1 MKKGDTMADRKQTRR
16 TIVESLN
23 AYGQARQLRKEI
35 LGPDLIDTVVDV
47 ADIAATNVR
56 EASKAA
62 VQNTANFV
70 LDTKAKASDFYDKQ
84 RSNWQ
89 EAFQGMKD
97 QFQMQ
102 KANFYTTLDARA
114 VMRAQQAED
123 RKEFFNNVKNK
134 GKELAVKV
142 GTAVDKT
149 ATGLYN
155 GGRHAVN
162 RARQEM
168 KNGTGF
174 LAASIVGLSAAVQ
187 SRYQSWK
194 AEREETQLPLRERV
208 ANRLGAMTNRLRA
221 PEEKAINLRSLDR
234 IASNGHVVSDKN
246 QFVAD
251 LYMSYDNKDR
261 DQFKR
266 DIVGSKTVE
275 LRGWAFNSDFENA
288 DPDISLKYDTK
299 ELNTMFKDLDAYIKD
314 QERIAKIDKHMTEI
328 ESKYSFLNP
337 EMESANQ
344 SNVVEDDVVEDNVVE
359 NKVADI
365 QSNNDVSQ
373 YADVDNV
380 RYNEMGD
387 IIASVE
393 IPKAEVG
400 SAEWKDAVNSFYANE
415 DVRERMLNQYQL
427 LSTGL
432 EATSRDGYGVAS
444 VVEREAELNEL
455 YEEMAY
461 FVAENPGVADDLI
474 ERADEATPSYMK
486 RAYEVTPEN
495 ADKAAKMVDLLT
507 ADRDKYIETDA
518 KRAADSHRTLTFYQ
532 NGLNEYQATQ
542 SVMQTESMGDAVTP
556 EEYQTDRADI
566 TEEKPQITPTYTEEL
581 YDSQNNV
588 QDAPFAEFT
597 PHDLETLH
605 ELTTIENQNQ
615 DQAFFD
621 SLQGLEPPVVESGM
635 EL

>member
-1 MKKGDTMADRKQTRR
+1 MKKGDTMADRNQTRL
-16 TIVESLN
+16 TIVDSLN
-23 AYGQARQLRKEI
+23 AYGQARQRRKEI

-97 QFQMQ
+97 QMQ
-102 KANFYTTLDARA
+102 KANFYATLDARA
-114 VMRAQQAED
+114 EMRAQRAED

-142 GTAVDKT
+142 GTAVGKT

-187 SRYQSWK
+187 SRYQAWK
-194 AEREETQLPLRERV
+194 AERRDTQLPLRERV
-208 ANRLGAMTNRLRA
+208 ANRLEAMTNRLRA

-251 LYMSYDNKDR
+251 LYMSYDKKDR

-344 SNVVEDDVVEDNVVE
+344 SNLVEDMVTEESPQAENGVSKYPDAENIRYDENGDV
-359 NKVADI
+359 
-365 QSNNDVSQ
+365 
-373 YADVDNV
+373 
-380 RYNEMGD
+380 
-387 IIASVE
+387 ASVE

-400 SAEWKDAVNSFYANE
+400 SAEWKDAVNSFYANAA
-415 DVRERMLNQYQL
+415 VRELMLNQYQR
-427 LSTGL
+427 LSAGL

-495 ADKAAKMVDLLT
+495 AEKAAKMVELLT
-507 ADRDKYIETDA
+507 ADRDNHIETDA

-542 SVMQTESMGDAVTP
+542 SVMQTEYMGDAVTP
-556 EEYQTDRADI
+556 DEYQTDRADI

-581 YDSQNNV
+581 YDLQNNV

>member
-16 TIVESLN
+16 TIVDSLN
-23 AYGQARQLRKEI
+23 AYGQARQRRKEI

-47 ADIAATNVR
+47 VDIAATNVH

-89 EAFQGMKD
+89 EAFQGMKN
-97 QFQMQ
+97 QLQMQ
-102 KANFYTTLDARA
+102 KANFYATLDARGE
-114 VMRAQQAED
+114 MRAQRAED
-123 RKEFFNNVKNK
+123 SKEFFNNVKNK

-142 GTAVDKT
+142 GTAVGKT

-187 SRYQSWK
+187 SRYQAWK
-194 AEREETQLPLRERV
+194 AERRDTQLPLRERV
-208 ANRLGAMTNRLRA
+208 ANRLEAMTNRLRA

-234 IASNGHVVSDKN
+234 IASNGHVVTDKN

-344 SNVVEDDVVEDNVVE
+344 SNLVEDMVTEESPQAENGVSKYPDAENIRYDENGDV
-359 NKVADI
+359 
-365 QSNNDVSQ
+365 
-373 YADVDNV
+373 
-380 RYNEMGD
+380 
-387 IIASVE
+387 ASVE

-400 SAEWKDAVNSFYANE
+400 SAEWKDAVNSFYANAA
-415 DVRERMLNQYQL
+415 VRELMLNQYQR
-427 LSTGL
+427 LSAGL

-495 ADKAAKMVDLLT
+495 AEKAAKMVELLT
-507 ADRDKYIETDA
+507 ADRDTHIETDA
-518 KRAADSHRTLTFYQ
+518 KRAADSHRTITFYQ

-542 SVMQTESMGDAVTP
+542 SVMQTEYMGDAVTP
-556 EEYQTDRADI
+556 DDYQTDRADI

-588 QDAPFAEFT
+588 HEAPFAEFT

>member
-23 AYGQARQLRKEI
+23 SYGQARQLRKEI

-56 EASKAA
+56 EANKAA

-84 RSNWQ
+84 HSNWQ

-97 QFQMQ
+97 QLQMQ
-102 KANFYTTLDARA
+102 KANFYATLDARA
-114 VMRAQQAED
+114 EMRAQQAED

-134 GKELAVKV
+134 GKELSVKV
-142 GTAVDKT
+142 GTAVGKT

-155 GGRHAVN
+155 GGRQAVN

-187 SRYQSWK
+187 SRYQAWK
-194 AEREETQLPLRERV
+194 AERRDTQLPLRERV
-208 ANRLGAMTNRLRA
+208 ANRLEAMTNRLRA

-234 IASNGHVVSDKN
+234 IASNGHVVTDKN

-251 LYMSYDNKDR
+251 LYMSYDKKDR

-299 ELNTMFKDLDAYIKD
+299 ELNTLFKDLDAYIKD

-344 SNVVEDDVVEDNVVE
+344 SNVVEDMVTEESPQAE
-359 NKVADI
+359 NG
-365 QSNNDVSQ
+365 VSQ
-373 YADVDNV
+373 YPDAENIHYDENGDVT
-380 RYNEMGD
+380 
-387 IIASVE
+387 SVE

-400 SAEWKDAVNSFYANE
+400 SAEWKDVVNSFYANE
-415 DVRERMLNQYQL
+415 DVRELMLNQYKQL
-427 LSTGL
+427 SNGL

-542 SVMQTESMGDAVTP
+542 SVMQTKSMGEAVTP
-556 EEYQTDRADI
+556 DEYQIDRADI

>member
-1 MKKGDTMADRKQTRR
+1 MADRKQTRR
-16 TIVESLN
+16 TIVDSLN
-23 AYGQARQLRKEI
+23 AYGQARQRRKEI

-47 ADIAATNVR
+47 VDIAATNVH

-97 QFQMQ
+97 QLQMQ
-102 KANFYTTLDARA
+102 KANFYATLDARGE
-114 VMRAQQAED
+114 MRAQRAED
-123 RKEFFNNVKNK
+123 SKEFFNNVKNK

-142 GTAVDKT
+142 GTAVGKT

-162 RARQEM
+162 SARQEM

-187 SRYQSWK
+187 SRYQAWK
-194 AEREETQLPLRERV
+194 AERRDTQLPLRERV
-208 ANRLGAMTNRLRA
+208 ANRLEAMTNRLRA

-234 IASNGHVVSDKN
+234 IASNGHVVTDKN

-314 QERIAKIDKHMTEI
+314 QERIAKIDKHMAEI

-337 EMESANQ
+337 EMDSANQ
-344 SNVVEDDVVEDNVVE
+344 SNLVEDMVTEESPQAENGVSKYPDAENIRYDENGDV
-359 NKVADI
+359 
-365 QSNNDVSQ
+365 
-373 YADVDNV
+373 
-380 RYNEMGD
+380 
-387 IIASVE
+387 ASVE

-400 SAEWKDAVNSFYANE
+400 SAEWKDAVNSFYANAA
-415 DVRERMLNQYQL
+415 VRELMLNQYQR
-427 LSTGL
+427 LSAGL

-495 ADKAAKMVDLLT
+495 AEKAAKMVELLT
-507 ADRDKYIETDA
+507 ADRDTHIETDA
-518 KRAADSHRTLTFYQ
+518 KRAADSHRTITFYQ

-542 SVMQTESMGDAVTP
+542 SVMQTEYMGDAVTP
-556 EEYQTDRADI
+556 DEYQTDRADI

-588 QDAPFAEFT
+588 HEAPFAEFT

-615 DQAFFD
+615 DQTFFD

>member
-16 TIVESLN
+16 TIVDSLN
-23 AYGQARQLRKEI
+23 AYGQARQRRKEI

-47 ADIAATNVR
+47 VDIAATNVH

-97 QFQMQ
+97 QLQMQ
-102 KANFYTTLDARA
+102 KANFYATLDARGE
-114 VMRAQQAED
+114 MRAQRAED
-123 RKEFFNNVKNK
+123 SKEFFNNVKNK

-142 GTAVDKT
+142 GTAVGKT

-155 GGRHAVN
+155 GGRHAAN

-187 SRYQSWK
+187 SRYQAWK
-194 AEREETQLPLRERV
+194 AERRDTQLPLRERV
-208 ANRLGAMTNRLRA
+208 ANRLEAMTNRLRA

-234 IASNGHVVSDKN
+234 IASNGHVVTDKN

-344 SNVVEDDVVEDNVVE
+344 SNLVEDMVTEESPQAENGVSKYPDAENIRYDENGDV
-359 NKVADI
+359 
-365 QSNNDVSQ
+365 
-373 YADVDNV
+373 
-380 RYNEMGD
+380 
-387 IIASVE
+387 ASVE

-400 SAEWKDAVNSFYANE
+400 SAEWKDAVNSFYANAA
-415 DVRERMLNQYQL
+415 VRELMLNQYQR
-427 LSTGL
+427 LSAGL

-495 ADKAAKMVDLLT
+495 AEKAAKMVELLT
-507 ADRDKYIETDA
+507 ADRDTHIETDA
-518 KRAADSHRTLTFYQ
+518 KRAADSHRTITFYQ
-532 NGLNEYQATQ
+532 NGLTEYQATQ
-542 SVMQTESMGDAVTP
+542 SVMQTEYMGDAVIPDTQA
-556 EEYQTDRADI
+556 EV

-588 QDAPFAEFT
+588 IEDAPFAEFT

>member
-1 MKKGDTMADRKQTRR
+1 MADRKQTRR
-16 TIVESLN
+16 TIVDSLN
-23 AYGQARQLRKEI
+23 AYGQARQRRKEI

-47 ADIAATNVR
+47 VDIAATNVH

-97 QFQMQ
+97 QLQMQ
-102 KANFYTTLDARA
+102 KANFYATLDARA
-114 VMRAQQAED
+114 EMRAQRTED

-142 GTAVDKT
+142 GTAVGKT

-187 SRYQSWK
+187 SRYQAWK
-194 AEREETQLPLRERV
+194 AERRDTQLPLRERV
-208 ANRLGAMTNRLRA
+208 ANRLEAMTNRLRA

-234 IASNGHVVSDKN
+234 IASNGHVVTDKN

-251 LYMSYDNKDR
+251 LYMSYDKKDR

-314 QERIAKIDKHMTEI
+314 QERIAKIDKHMAEI

-337 EMESANQ
+337 EMDSANQ
-344 SNVVEDDVVEDNVVE
+344 SNLVEDMVTEESPQAENGVSKYPDAENIRYDENGDV
-359 NKVADI
+359 
-365 QSNNDVSQ
+365 
-373 YADVDNV
+373 
-380 RYNEMGD
+380 
-387 IIASVE
+387 ASVE

-415 DVRERMLNQYQL
+415 DVRELMLNQYQR
-427 LSTGL
+427 LSAGL

-495 ADKAAKMVDLLT
+495 AEKAAKMVELLT
-507 ADRDKYIETDA
+507 ADRDTHIETDA
-518 KRAADSHRTLTFYQ
+518 KRAADSHRTITFYQ

-542 SVMQTESMGDAVTP
+542 SVMQTEYMGDAVTP
-556 EEYQTDRADI
+556 DEYQTDRADI

-588 QDAPFAEFT
+588 HEAPFAEFT

>member
-16 TIVESLN
+16 TIVDSLN
-23 AYGQARQLRKEI
+23 AYGQARQRRKEI

-47 ADIAATNVR
+47 VDIAATNVH

-97 QFQMQ
+97 QLQMQ
-102 KANFYTTLDARA
+102 KANFYATLDARGE
-114 VMRAQQAED
+114 MRAQRAED
-123 RKEFFNNVKNK
+123 SKEFFNNVKNK

-142 GTAVDKT
+142 GTAVGKT

-162 RARQEM
+162 HARQEM

-187 SRYQSWK
+187 SSYQAWK
-194 AEREETQLPLRERV
+194 AERRDTQLPLRERV
-208 ANRLGAMTNRLRA
+208 ANRLEAMTNRLRA

-234 IASNGHVVSDKN
+234 IASNGHVVTDKN

-337 EMESANQ
+337 KMESANQ
-344 SNVVEDDVVEDNVVE
+344 SNVVEDMVTEESPQAE
-359 NKVADI
+359 NG
-365 QSNNDVSQ
+365 VSQ
-373 YADVDNV
+373 YQDAENIHYDENGDV
-380 RYNEMGD
+380 
-387 IIASVE
+387 ASVE

-400 SAEWKDAVNSFYANE
+400 SAEWKDAVNSFYANAA
-415 DVRERMLNQYQL
+415 VRELMLNQYKQL
-427 LSTGL
+427 SNGL
-432 EATSRDGYGVAS
+432 EATARDGYGVGTI
-444 VVEREAELNEL
+444 VEREAQLNEL
-455 YEEMAY
+455 YDEMTY

-495 ADKAAKMVDLLT
+495 AEKAAKMVELLT
-507 ADRDKYIETDA
+507 ADRDRHIETDA

-542 SVMQTESMGDAVTP
+542 SVMQTETMGDAVIPDTQA
-556 EEYQTDRADI
+556 EV

-588 QDAPFAEFT
+588 IEDAPFAEFT

>member
-97 QFQMQ
+97 QLQMQ
-102 KANFYTTLDARA
+102 KANFYATLDARA
-114 VMRAQQAED
+114 EMRAQRAED
-123 RKEFFNNVKNK
+123 SKEFFNNVKNK

-142 GTAVDKT
+142 GTAVGKT

-187 SRYQSWK
+187 SRYQAWK
-194 AEREETQLPLRERV
+194 AERRDTQLPSRERV
-208 ANRLGAMTNRLRA
+208 ANRLEAMTNRLRA

-234 IASNGHVVSDKN
+234 IASNGHVVTDKN

-344 SNVVEDDVVEDNVVE
+344 FNVVEDMVTEESPQAE
-359 NKVADI
+359 NG
-365 QSNNDVSQ
+365 VSQ
-373 YADVDNV
+373 YQDAENIHYDENGDV
-380 RYNEMGD
+380 
-387 IIASVE
+387 ASVE

-400 SAEWKDAVNSFYANE
+400 SDEWKDAVNSFYANE
-415 DVRERMLNQYQL
+415 DVRELMLNQYKQL
-427 LSTGL
+427 SNGL
-432 EATSRDGYGVAS
+432 EATARDGYGVAS

-495 ADKAAKMVDLLT
+495 AEKAAKMVELLT
-507 ADRDKYIETDA
+507 ADRDTHIETDA
-518 KRAADSHRTLTFYQ
+518 KRAADSHRTITFYQ

-542 SVMQTESMGDAVTP
+542 SVMQTEYMGDAVTP
-556 EEYQTDRADI
+556 DEYQTDRADI

-588 QDAPFAEFT
+588 HAAPFAEFT

>member
-16 TIVESLN
+16 TIVDSLN
-23 AYGQARQLRKEI
+23 AYGQARQRRKEI

-47 ADIAATNVR
+47 VDIAATNVH

-97 QFQMQ
+97 QLQMQ
-102 KANFYTTLDARA
+102 KANFYATLDARGE
-114 VMRAQQAED
+114 MRAQRAED
-123 RKEFFNNVKNK
+123 SKEFFNNVKNK

-142 GTAVDKT
+142 GTAVGKT

-187 SRYQSWK
+187 SRYQAWK
-194 AEREETQLPLRERV
+194 AERRDTQLPLRERV
-208 ANRLGAMTNRLRA
+208 ANRLEAMTNRLRA

-234 IASNGHVVSDKN
+234 IASNGHVVTDKN

-344 SNVVEDDVVEDNVVE
+344 SNLVEDMVTEESPQAENGVSKYPDAENIRYDENGDV
-359 NKVADI
+359 
-365 QSNNDVSQ
+365 
-373 YADVDNV
+373 
-380 RYNEMGD
+380 
-387 IIASVE
+387 ASVE

-400 SAEWKDAVNSFYANE
+400 SAEWKDAVNSFYANAA
-415 DVRERMLNQYQL
+415 VRELMLNQYQR
-427 LSTGL
+427 LSAGL

-495 ADKAAKMVDLLT
+495 AEKAAKMVELLT
-507 ADRDKYIETDA
+507 ADRDTHIETDA

-542 SVMQTESMGDAVTP
+542 SVMQTKSMGEAVTP
-556 EEYQTDRADI
+556 DEYQTDRADI

>member
-1 MKKGDTMADRKQTRR
+1 MADRKQTRR
-16 TIVESLN
+16 TIVDSLN
-23 AYGQARQLRKEI
+23 AYGQARQRRKEI

-47 ADIAATNVR
+47 VDIAATNVH

-97 QFQMQ
+97 QLQMQ
-102 KANFYTTLDARA
+102 KANFYATLDARGE
-114 VMRAQQAED
+114 MRAQRAED
-123 RKEFFNNVKNK
+123 SKEFFNNVKNK

-142 GTAVDKT
+142 GTAVGKT

-187 SRYQSWK
+187 SRYQAWK
-194 AEREETQLPLRERV
+194 AERRDTQLPLRERV
-208 ANRLGAMTNRLRA
+208 ANRLEAMTNRLRA

-234 IASNGHVVSDKN
+234 IASNGHVVTDKN

-251 LYMSYDNKDR
+251 LYMSYDKKDR

-314 QERIAKIDKHMTEI
+314 QERIAKIDKHMAEI

-337 EMESANQ
+337 EMDSANQ
-344 SNVVEDDVVEDNVVE
+344 SNLVEDMVTEESPQAENGVSKYPDAENIRYDENGDV
-359 NKVADI
+359 
-365 QSNNDVSQ
+365 
-373 YADVDNV
+373 
-380 RYNEMGD
+380 
-387 IIASVE
+387 ASVE

-415 DVRERMLNQYQL
+415 DVRELMLNQYQR
-427 LSTGL
+427 LSAGL

-495 ADKAAKMVDLLT
+495 AEKAAKMVELLT
-507 ADRDKYIETDA
+507 ADRDTHIETDA
-518 KRAADSHRTLTFYQ
+518 KRAADSHRTITFYQ

-542 SVMQTESMGDAVTP
+542 SVMQTEYMGDAVTP
-556 EEYQTDRADI
+556 DEYQTDRADI

-588 QDAPFAEFT
+588 HEAPFAEFT

>member
-1 MKKGDTMADRKQTRR
+1 MKKGDTMTDRKQTRR

-47 ADIAATNVR
+47 VDIAATNVH

-97 QFQMQ
+97 QLQMQ
-102 KANFYTTLDARA
+102 KANFYATLDARGE
-114 VMRAQQAED
+114 MRAQRAED
-123 RKEFFNNVKNK
+123 SKEFFNNVKNK

-142 GTAVDKT
+142 GTAVGKT

-187 SRYQSWK
+187 SRYQAWK
-194 AEREETQLPLRERV
+194 AERRDTQLPLRERV
-208 ANRLGAMTNRLRA
+208 ANRLEAMTNRLRA

-234 IASNGHVVSDKN
+234 IASNGHVVTDKN

-288 DPDISLKYDTK
+288 DPDISLKYATK

-314 QERIAKIDKHMTEI
+314 QERIAKIDKHMAEI

-337 EMESANQ
+337 EMDSANQ
-344 SNVVEDDVVEDNVVE
+344 SNLVEDMVTEESPQAENGVSKYPDAENIRYDENGDV
-359 NKVADI
+359 
-365 QSNNDVSQ
+365 
-373 YADVDNV
+373 
-380 RYNEMGD
+380 
-387 IIASVE
+387 ASVE

-415 DVRERMLNQYQL
+415 DVRELMLNQYQR
-427 LSTGL
+427 LSAGL

-495 ADKAAKMVDLLT
+495 AEKAAKMVELLT
-507 ADRDKYIETDA
+507 ADRDTHIETDA
-518 KRAADSHRTLTFYQ
+518 KRAADSHRTITFYQ

-542 SVMQTESMGDAVTP
+542 SVMQTEYMGDAVTP
-556 EEYQTDRADI
+556 DEYQTDRADI

-588 QDAPFAEFT
+588 HEAPFAEFT

>member
-97 QFQMQ
+97 QLQMQ
-102 KANFYTTLDARA
+102 KANFYATLDARA
-114 VMRAQQAED
+114 EMRAQRAED
-123 RKEFFNNVKNK
+123 SKEFFNNVKNK

-142 GTAVDKT
+142 GTAVGKT

-187 SRYQSWK
+187 SRYQAWK
-194 AEREETQLPLRERV
+194 AERRDTQLPSRERV
-208 ANRLGAMTNRLRA
+208 ANRLEAMTNRLRA

-234 IASNGHVVSDKN
+234 IASNGHVVTDKN

-344 SNVVEDDVVEDNVVE
+344 FNVVEDMVTEESPQAE
-359 NKVADI
+359 NG
-365 QSNNDVSQ
+365 VSQ
-373 YADVDNV
+373 YQDAENIHYDENGDV
-380 RYNEMGD
+380 
-387 IIASVE
+387 ASVE

-400 SAEWKDAVNSFYANE
+400 SDEWKDAVNSFYANE
-415 DVRERMLNQYQL
+415 DVRELMLNQYKQL
-427 LSTGL
+427 SNGL
-432 EATSRDGYGVAS
+432 EATARDGYGVAS

-495 ADKAAKMVDLLT
+495 AEKAAKMVELLT
-507 ADRDKYIETDA
+507 ADRDTHIETDA
-518 KRAADSHRTLTFYQ
+518 KRAADSHRTITFYQ

-542 SVMQTESMGDAVTP
+542 SVMQTEYMGDAVTP
-556 EEYQTDRADI
+556 DEYQTDRADI

-588 QDAPFAEFT
+588 HEAPFAEFT

>member
-1 MKKGDTMADRKQTRR
+1 MADRKQTRR
-16 TIVESLN
+16 TIVDSLN
-23 AYGQARQLRKEI
+23 AYGQARQRRKEI

-47 ADIAATNVR
+47 VDIAATNVH

-97 QFQMQ
+97 QLQMQ
-102 KANFYTTLDARA
+102 KANFYATLDARGE
-114 VMRAQQAED
+114 MRAQRAED
-123 RKEFFNNVKNK
+123 SKEFFNNVKNK

-142 GTAVDKT
+142 GTAVGKT

-187 SRYQSWK
+187 SRYQAWK
-194 AEREETQLPLRERV
+194 AERRDTQLPLRERV
-208 ANRLGAMTNRLRA
+208 ANRLEAMTNRLRA

-234 IASNGHVVSDKN
+234 IASNGHVVTDKN

-314 QERIAKIDKHMTEI
+314 QERIAKIDKHMAEI

-337 EMESANQ
+337 EMDSANQ
-344 SNVVEDDVVEDNVVE
+344 SNLVEDMVTEESPQAENGVSKYPDAENIRYDENGDV
-359 NKVADI
+359 
-365 QSNNDVSQ
+365 
-373 YADVDNV
+373 
-380 RYNEMGD
+380 
-387 IIASVE
+387 ASVE

-415 DVRERMLNQYQL
+415 DVRELMLNQYQR
-427 LSTGL
+427 LSAGL

-495 ADKAAKMVDLLT
+495 AEKAAKMVELLT
-507 ADRDKYIETDA
+507 ADRDTHIETDA
-518 KRAADSHRTLTFYQ
+518 KRAADSHRTITFYQ

-542 SVMQTESMGDAVTP
+542 SVMQTEYMGDAVTP
-556 EEYQTDRADI
+556 DEYQTDRADI

-588 QDAPFAEFT
+588 HEAPFAEFT

>member
-1 MKKGDTMADRKQTRR
+1 MADRKQTRR
-16 TIVESLN
+16 TIVDSLN
-23 AYGQARQLRKEI
+23 AYGQARQRRKEI

-47 ADIAATNVR
+47 VDIAATNVH

-97 QFQMQ
+97 QLQMQ
-102 KANFYTTLDARA
+102 KANFYATLDARGE
-114 VMRAQQAED
+114 MRAQRAED
-123 RKEFFNNVKNK
+123 SKEFFNNVKNK

-142 GTAVDKT
+142 GTAVGKT

-187 SRYQSWK
+187 SRYQAWK
-194 AEREETQLPLRERV
+194 AERRDTQLPLRERV
-208 ANRLGAMTNRLRA
+208 ANRLEAMTNRLRA

-234 IASNGHVVSDKN
+234 IASNGHVVTDKN

-344 SNVVEDDVVEDNVVE
+344 SNVVEDMVTEESPQAENGVSKYPDAENIRYDENGDV
-359 NKVADI
+359 
-365 QSNNDVSQ
+365 
-373 YADVDNV
+373 
-380 RYNEMGD
+380 
-387 IIASVE
+387 ASVE

-415 DVRERMLNQYQL
+415 DVRELMLNQYQR
-427 LSTGL
+427 LSAGL

-495 ADKAAKMVDLLT
+495 AEKAAKMVELLT
-507 ADRDKYIETDA
+507 ADRDTHIETDA
-518 KRAADSHRTLTFYQ
+518 KRAADSHRTITFYQ

-542 SVMQTESMGDAVTP
+542 SVMQTEYMGDAVTP
-556 EEYQTDRADI
+556 DEYQTDRADI

-588 QDAPFAEFT
+588 HEAPFAEFT

>member
-16 TIVESLN
+16 TIVDSLN
-23 AYGQARQLRKEI
+23 AYGQARQRRKEI

-47 ADIAATNVR
+47 VDIAATNVH

-97 QFQMQ
+97 QLQMQ
-102 KANFYTTLDARA
+102 KANFYATLDARGE
-114 VMRAQQAED
+114 MRAQRAED
-123 RKEFFNNVKNK
+123 SKEFFNNVKNK

-142 GTAVDKT
+142 GTAVGKT

-155 GGRHAVN
+155 GGRHAAN

-187 SRYQSWK
+187 SRYQAWK
-194 AEREETQLPLRERV
+194 AERRDTQLPLRERV
-208 ANRLGAMTNRLRA
+208 ANRLEAMTNRLRA

-234 IASNGHVVSDKN
+234 IASNGHVVTDKN

-344 SNVVEDDVVEDNVVE
+344 SNLVEDMVTEESPQAENGVSKYPDAENIRYDENGDV
-359 NKVADI
+359 
-365 QSNNDVSQ
+365 
-373 YADVDNV
+373 
-380 RYNEMGD
+380 
-387 IIASVE
+387 ASVE

-400 SAEWKDAVNSFYANE
+400 SAEWKDAVNSFYANAA
-415 DVRERMLNQYQL
+415 VRELMLNQYQR
-427 LSTGL
+427 LSAGL

-495 ADKAAKMVDLLT
+495 AEKAAKMVELLT
-507 ADRDKYIETDA
+507 ADRDTHIETDA
-518 KRAADSHRTLTFYQ
+518 KRAADSHRTITFYQ

-542 SVMQTESMGDAVTP
+542 SVMQTETMGDAVTP
-556 EEYQTDRADI
+556 DEYQTDRADI

-588 QDAPFAEFT
+588 HEAPFAEFT

>member
-84 RSNWQ
+84 HSNWQ

-97 QFQMQ
+97 QLQMQ
-102 KANFYTTLDARA
+102 KANFYATLDARA
-114 VMRAQQAED
+114 EMRAQRTED

-142 GTAVDKT
+142 GTAVGKT

-155 GGRHAVN
+155 GGRQAVN

-174 LAASIVGLSAAVQ
+174 LAASIVGLSATVQ
-187 SRYQSWK
+187 SRYQAWK
-194 AEREETQLPLRERV
+194 AERRDTQLPLRERV
-208 ANRLGAMTNRLRA
+208 ANRLEAMTNRLRA

-234 IASNGHVVSDKN
+234 IASNGHVVTDKN

-251 LYMSYDNKDR
+251 LYMSYDKKDR

-314 QERIAKIDKHMTEI
+314 QERIAKIDKHMADI

-344 SNVVEDDVVEDNVVE
+344 SNVVEDMVTEESPQAE
-359 NKVADI
+359 NG
-365 QSNNDVSQ
+365 VSQ
-373 YADVDNV
+373 YPDAENIHYDENGDVT
-380 RYNEMGD
+380 
-387 IIASVE
+387 SVE

-415 DVRERMLNQYQL
+415 DVRELMLNQYKQL
-427 LSTGL
+427 SNGL
-432 EATSRDGYGVAS
+432 EATSRDSYGVAS

-542 SVMQTESMGDAVTP
+542 SVMQTKSMGEAVTP
-556 EEYQTDRADI
+556 DEYQIDRADI

-588 QDAPFAEFT
+588 HEAPFAEFT

-621 SLQGLEPPVVESGM
+621 SLQGLEPPVVESAM

>member
-1 MKKGDTMADRKQTRR
+1 MKKGDTMTDGKQTRR

-23 AYGQARQLRKEI
+23 AYGQARQRRKEI

-47 ADIAATNVR
+47 VDIAATNVH

-97 QFQMQ
+97 QLQMQ
-102 KANFYTTLDARA
+102 KANFYATLDARGE
-114 VMRAQQAED
+114 MRAQRAED
-123 RKEFFNNVKNK
+123 SKEFFNNVKNK

-142 GTAVDKT
+142 GTAVGKT

-187 SRYQSWK
+187 SRYQAWK
-194 AEREETQLPLRERV
+194 AERRDTQLPLRERV
-208 ANRLGAMTNRLRA
+208 ANRLEAMTNRLRA

-314 QERIAKIDKHMTEI
+314 QERIAKIDKHMAEI

-337 EMESANQ
+337 EMDSANQ
-344 SNVVEDDVVEDNVVE
+344 SNLVEDMVTEESPQAENGVSKYPDAENIRYDENGDV
-359 NKVADI
+359 
-365 QSNNDVSQ
+365 
-373 YADVDNV
+373 
-380 RYNEMGD
+380 
-387 IIASVE
+387 ASVE

-415 DVRERMLNQYQL
+415 DVRELMLNQYQR
-427 LSTGL
+427 LSAGL

-495 ADKAAKMVDLLT
+495 AEKAAKMVELLT
-507 ADRDKYIETDA
+507 ADRDTHIETDA
-518 KRAADSHRTLTFYQ
+518 KRAADSHRTITFYQ

-542 SVMQTESMGDAVTP
+542 SVMQTEYMGDAVTP
-556 EEYQTDRADI
+556 DEYQTDRADI

-588 QDAPFAEFT
+588 HEAPFAEFT

>member
-23 AYGQARQLRKEI
+23 SYGQARQLRKEI
-35 LGPDLIDTVVDV
+35 LGPDLIDTVVDE

-56 EASKAA
+56 EANKAT

-84 RSNWQ
+84 HSNWQ

-97 QFQMQ
+97 QLQMQ
-102 KANFYTTLDARA
+102 KANFYATLDARA
-114 VMRAQQAED
+114 EMRAQRTED

-142 GTAVDKT
+142 GTAVGKT

-155 GGRHAVN
+155 GGRQAVN

-187 SRYQSWK
+187 SRYQAWK
-194 AEREETQLPLRERV
+194 AERRDTQLPLRERV
-208 ANRLGAMTNRLRA
+208 ANRLEAMTNRLRA

-234 IASNGHVVSDKN
+234 IASNGHVVTDKN

-251 LYMSYDNKDR
+251 LYMSYDKKDR

-299 ELNTMFKDLDAYIKD
+299 ELNTLFKDLDAYIKD

-344 SNVVEDDVVEDNVVE
+344 SNVVEDMVTEESPQAE
-359 NKVADI
+359 NG
-365 QSNNDVSQ
+365 VSQ
-373 YADVDNV
+373 YPDAENIHYDENGDVT
-380 RYNEMGD
+380 
-387 IIASVE
+387 SVE

-400 SAEWKDAVNSFYANE
+400 SAEWKDVVNSFYANE
-415 DVRERMLNQYQL
+415 DVRELMLNQYKQL
-427 LSTGL
+427 SNGL

-542 SVMQTESMGDAVTP
+542 SVMQTKSMGEAVTP
-556 EEYQTDRADI
+556 DEYQIDRADI

-588 QDAPFAEFT
+588 HESPFAEFT

-615 DQAFFD
+615 DQVFFD
-621 SLQGLEPPVVESGM
+621 SLQGLEPPVESAM

>member
-84 RSNWQ
+84 HSNWQ

-97 QFQMQ
+97 QLQMQ
-102 KANFYTTLDARA
+102 KANFYATLDARA
-114 VMRAQQAED
+114 EMRAQRTED

-142 GTAVDKT
+142 GTAVGKT

-155 GGRHAVN
+155 GGRQAVN

-174 LAASIVGLSAAVQ
+174 LAASIVGLSATVQ
-187 SRYQSWK
+187 SRYQAWK
-194 AEREETQLPLRERV
+194 AERRDTQLPLRERV
-208 ANRLGAMTNRLRA
+208 ANRLEAMTNRLRA

-234 IASNGHVVSDKN
+234 IASNGHVVTDKN

-251 LYMSYDNKDR
+251 LYMSYDKKDR

-314 QERIAKIDKHMTEI
+314 QERIAKIDKHMTDI

-344 SNVVEDDVVEDNVVE
+344 SNVVEDMVTEESPQAE
-359 NKVADI
+359 NG
-365 QSNNDVSQ
+365 VSQ
-373 YADVDNV
+373 YPDAENIHYDENGDVT
-380 RYNEMGD
+380 
-387 IIASVE
+387 SVE

-415 DVRERMLNQYQL
+415 DVRELMLNQYKQL
-427 LSTGL
+427 SNGL

-542 SVMQTESMGDAVTP
+542 SVMQTKSMGEAVTP
-556 EEYQTDRADI
+556 DEYQIDRADI

-588 QDAPFAEFT
+588 HEAPFAEFT

-621 SLQGLEPPVVESGM
+621 SLQGLEPPVVESAM

>member
-23 AYGQARQLRKEI
+23 SYGQARQLRKEI
-35 LGPDLIDTVVDV
+35 LGPDLIDTVMDV

-56 EASKAA
+56 EANKAA

-84 RSNWQ
+84 HSNWQ

-97 QFQMQ
+97 QLQMQ
-102 KANFYTTLDARA
+102 KANFYATLDARGE
-114 VMRAQQAED
+114 MRAQRAED
-123 RKEFFNNVKNK
+123 SKEFFNNVKNK

-142 GTAVDKT
+142 GTAVGKT

-155 GGRHAVN
+155 GGRQAVN

-194 AEREETQLPLRERV
+194 AERKETQLPLRERV
-208 ANRLGAMTNRLRA
+208 ANRLEAMTNRLRA

-234 IASNGHVVSDKN
+234 IASNGHVVTDKN

-251 LYMSYDNKDR
+251 LYMSYDKKDR

-299 ELNTMFKDLDAYIKD
+299 ELNTLFKDLDAYIKD

-344 SNVVEDDVVEDNVVE
+344 SNVVEDMVTEESPQAE
-359 NKVADI
+359 NG
-365 QSNNDVSQ
+365 VSQ
-373 YADVDNV
+373 YPDAENIHYDENGDVT
-380 RYNEMGD
+380 
-387 IIASVE
+387 SVE

-400 SAEWKDAVNSFYANE
+400 SAEWKDVVNSFYANE
-415 DVRERMLNQYQL
+415 DVRELMLNQYKQL
-427 LSTGL
+427 SNGL

-542 SVMQTESMGDAVTP
+542 SVMQTKSMGEAVTP
-556 EEYQTDRADI
+556 DEYQIDRADI

>member
-16 TIVESLN
+16 TIVDSLN
-23 AYGQARQLRKEI
+23 AYGQARQRRKEI

-47 ADIAATNVR
+47 VDIAATNVH

-97 QFQMQ
+97 QLQMQ
-102 KANFYTTLDARA
+102 KANFYATLDARGE
-114 VMRAQQAED
+114 MRAQRAED
-123 RKEFFNNVKNK
+123 SKEFFNNVKNK

-142 GTAVDKT
+142 GTAVGKT

-187 SRYQSWK
+187 SRYQAWK
-194 AEREETQLPLRERV
+194 AERRDTQLPLRERV
-208 ANRLGAMTNRLRA
+208 ANRLEAMTNRLRA

-234 IASNGHVVSDKN
+234 IASNGHVVTDKN

-314 QERIAKIDKHMTEI
+314 QERIAKIDKHMAEI

-337 EMESANQ
+337 EMDSANQ
-344 SNVVEDDVVEDNVVE
+344 SNLVEDMVTEESPQAENGVSKYPDAENIRYDENGDV
-359 NKVADI
+359 
-365 QSNNDVSQ
+365 
-373 YADVDNV
+373 
-380 RYNEMGD
+380 
-387 IIASVE
+387 ASVE

-415 DVRERMLNQYQL
+415 DVRELMLNQYQR
-427 LSTGL
+427 LSAGL

-495 ADKAAKMVDLLT
+495 AEKAAKMVELLT
-507 ADRDKYIETDA
+507 ADRDTHIETDA
-518 KRAADSHRTLTFYQ
+518 KRAADSHRTITFYQ

-542 SVMQTESMGDAVTP
+542 SVMQTEYMGDAVTP
-556 EEYQTDRADI
+556 DEYQTDRADI

-588 QDAPFAEFT
+588 HEAPFAEFT

>member
-1 MKKGDTMADRKQTRR
+1 MKKGDIMADRKQTRR

-84 RSNWQ
+84 HSNWQ
-89 EAFQGMKD
+89 ESFQGMKD
-97 QFQMQ
+97 QLQMQ
-102 KANFYTTLDARA
+102 KANFYATLDARA
-114 VMRAQQAED
+114 EMRAQRTED

-142 GTAVDKT
+142 GTAVGKT

-155 GGRHAVN
+155 GGRQAVN

-174 LAASIVGLSAAVQ
+174 LAASIVGLSATVQ
-187 SRYQSWK
+187 SRYQAWK
-194 AEREETQLPLRERV
+194 AERRDTQLPLRERV
-208 ANRLGAMTNRLRA
+208 ANRLEAMTNRLRA

-234 IASNGHVVSDKN
+234 IASNGHVVTDKN

-251 LYMSYDNKDR
+251 LYMSYDKKDR

-314 QERIAKIDKHMTEI
+314 QERIAKIDKHMTDI

-344 SNVVEDDVVEDNVVE
+344 SNVVEDMVTEESPQAE
-359 NKVADI
+359 NG
-365 QSNNDVSQ
+365 VSQ
-373 YADVDNV
+373 YPDAENIHYDENGDVT
-380 RYNEMGD
+380 
-387 IIASVE
+387 SVE

-415 DVRERMLNQYQL
+415 DVRELMLNQYKQL
-427 LSTGL
+427 SNGL
-432 EATSRDGYGVAS
+432 EATSRDSYGVAS

-542 SVMQTESMGDAVTP
+542 SVMQTKSMGEAVTP
-556 EEYQTDRADI
+556 DEYQIDRADI

-588 QDAPFAEFT
+588 HEAPFAEFT

-621 SLQGLEPPVVESGM
+621 SLQGLEPPVVESAM

>member
-16 TIVESLN
+16 TIVDSLN
-23 AYGQARQLRKEI
+23 AYGQARQRRKEI

-47 ADIAATNVR
+47 VDIAATNVH

-97 QFQMQ
+97 QLQMQ
-102 KANFYTTLDARA
+102 KANFYATLDARGE
-114 VMRAQQAED
+114 MRAQRAED
-123 RKEFFNNVKNK
+123 SKEFFNNVKNK

-142 GTAVDKT
+142 GTAVGKT

-155 GGRHAVN
+155 GGRHAAN

-187 SRYQSWK
+187 SRYQAWK
-194 AEREETQLPLRERV
+194 AERRDTQLPLRERV
-208 ANRLGAMTNRLRA
+208 ANRLEAMTNRLRA

-234 IASNGHVVSDKN
+234 IASNGHVVTDKN

-344 SNVVEDDVVEDNVVE
+344 SNLVEDMVTEESPQAENGVSKYPDAENIRYDENGDV
-359 NKVADI
+359 
-365 QSNNDVSQ
+365 
-373 YADVDNV
+373 
-380 RYNEMGD
+380 
-387 IIASVE
+387 ASVE

-400 SAEWKDAVNSFYANE
+400 SAEWKDAVNSFYANAA
-415 DVRERMLNQYQL
+415 VRELMLNQYQR
-427 LSTGL
+427 LSAGL

-474 ERADEATPSYMK
+474 ERADEDTPSYMK

-495 ADKAAKMVDLLT
+495 AEKAAKMVELLT
-507 ADRDKYIETDA
+507 ADRDTHIETDA
-518 KRAADSHRTLTFYQ
+518 KRAADSHRTITFYQ

-542 SVMQTESMGDAVTP
+542 SVMQTEYMGDAVTP
-556 EEYQTDRADI
+556 DEYQTDRADI

-588 QDAPFAEFT
+588 HEAPFAEFT
-597 PHDLETLH
+597 PLDLETLH

>member
-84 RSNWQ
+84 HSNWQ

-97 QFQMQ
+97 QLQMQ
-102 KANFYTTLDARA
+102 KANFYATLDARA
-114 VMRAQQAED
+114 EMRAQRTED

-142 GTAVDKT
+142 GTAVGKT

-155 GGRHAVN
+155 GGRQAVN

-174 LAASIVGLSAAVQ
+174 LAASIVGLSATVQ
-187 SRYQSWK
+187 SRYQAWK
-194 AEREETQLPLRERV
+194 AERRDTQLPLRERV
-208 ANRLGAMTNRLRA
+208 ANRLEAMTNRLRA

-234 IASNGHVVSDKN
+234 IASNGHVVTDKN

-251 LYMSYDNKDR
+251 LYMSYDKKDR

-314 QERIAKIDKHMTEI
+314 QERIAKIDKHMADI

-344 SNVVEDDVVEDNVVE
+344 SNVVEDMVTEESPQAE
-359 NKVADI
+359 NG
-365 QSNNDVSQ
+365 VSQ
-373 YADVDNV
+373 YPDAENIHYDENGDVT
-380 RYNEMGD
+380 
-387 IIASVE
+387 SVE

-415 DVRERMLNQYQL
+415 DVRELMLNQYKQL
-427 LSTGL
+427 SNGL

-542 SVMQTESMGDAVTP
+542 SVMQTKSMGEAVTP
-556 EEYQTDRADI
+556 DEYQIDRADI

-588 QDAPFAEFT
+588 HEAPFAEFT

-621 SLQGLEPPVVESGM
+621 SLQGLEPPVVESAM

>member
-84 RSNWQ
+84 HSNWQ

-97 QFQMQ
+97 QLQMQ
-102 KANFYTTLDARA
+102 KANFYATLDARA
-114 VMRAQQAED
+114 EMRDQRTED

-142 GTAVDKT
+142 GTAVGKT

-155 GGRHAVN
+155 GGRQAVN

-174 LAASIVGLSAAVQ
+174 LAASIVGLSATVQ
-187 SRYQSWK
+187 SRYQAWK
-194 AEREETQLPLRERV
+194 AERRDTQLPLRERV
-208 ANRLGAMTNRLRA
+208 ANRLEAMTNRLRA

-234 IASNGHVVSDKN
+234 IASNGHVVTDKN

-251 LYMSYDNKDR
+251 LYMSYDKKDR

-314 QERIAKIDKHMTEI
+314 QERIAKIDKHMTDI

-344 SNVVEDDVVEDNVVE
+344 SNVVEDMVTEESPQAE
-359 NKVADI
+359 NG
-365 QSNNDVSQ
+365 VSQ
-373 YADVDNV
+373 YPDAENIHYDENGDVT
-380 RYNEMGD
+380 
-387 IIASVE
+387 SVE

-415 DVRERMLNQYQL
+415 DVRELMLNQYKQL
-427 LSTGL
+427 SNGL
-432 EATSRDGYGVAS
+432 EATSRDSYGVAS

-542 SVMQTESMGDAVTP
+542 SVMQTKSMGEAVTP
-556 EEYQTDRADI
+556 DEYQIDRADI

-588 QDAPFAEFT
+588 HEAPFAEFT

-621 SLQGLEPPVVESGM
+621 SLQGLEPPVVESAM

>member
-16 TIVESLN
+16 TIVDSLN
-23 AYGQARQLRKEI
+23 AYGQARQRRKEI

-97 QFQMQ
+97 QMQ
-102 KANFYTTLDARA
+102 KANFYATLDARA
-114 VMRAQQAED
+114 EMRAQRAED

-142 GTAVDKT
+142 GTAVGKT

-187 SRYQSWK
+187 SRYQAWK

-251 LYMSYDNKDR
+251 LYMSYDKKDR

-344 SNVVEDDVVEDNVVE
+344 SNLVEDMVTEESPQAENGVSKYPDAENIRYDENGDV
-359 NKVADI
+359 
-365 QSNNDVSQ
+365 
-373 YADVDNV
+373 
-380 RYNEMGD
+380 
-387 IIASVE
+387 ASVE

-400 SAEWKDAVNSFYANE
+400 SAEWKDAVNSFYANAA
-415 DVRERMLNQYQL
+415 VRELMLNQYQR
-427 LSTGL
+427 LSAGL

-495 ADKAAKMVDLLT
+495 AEKAAKMVELLT
-507 ADRDKYIETDA
+507 ADRDNHIETDA

-542 SVMQTESMGDAVTP
+542 SVMQTEYMGDAVTP
-556 EEYQTDRADI
+556 DEYQTDRADI

-588 QDAPFAEFT
+588 HEAPFAEFT

-621 SLQGLEPPVVESGM
+621 SLQDLEPPVVESGM

>member
-1 MKKGDTMADRKQTRR
+1 MADRKQTRR
-16 TIVESLN
+16 TIVDSLN
-23 AYGQARQLRKEI
+23 AYGQARQRRKEI

-47 ADIAATNVR
+47 VDIAATNVH

-97 QFQMQ
+97 QLQMQ
-102 KANFYTTLDARA
+102 KANFYATLDARGE
-114 VMRAQQAED
+114 MRAQRAED
-123 RKEFFNNVKNK
+123 SKEFFNNVKNK

-142 GTAVDKT
+142 GTAVGKT

-187 SRYQSWK
+187 SRYQAWK
-194 AEREETQLPLRERV
+194 AERRDTQLPLRERV
-208 ANRLGAMTNRLRA
+208 ANRLEAMTNRLRA

-314 QERIAKIDKHMTEI
+314 QERIAKIDKHMAEI

-337 EMESANQ
+337 EMDSANQ
-344 SNVVEDDVVEDNVVE
+344 SNLVEDMVTEESPQAENGVSKYPDAENIRYDENGDV
-359 NKVADI
+359 
-365 QSNNDVSQ
+365 
-373 YADVDNV
+373 
-380 RYNEMGD
+380 
-387 IIASVE
+387 ASVE

-415 DVRERMLNQYQL
+415 DVRELMLNQYQR
-427 LSTGL
+427 LSAGL

-495 ADKAAKMVDLLT
+495 AEKAAKMVELLT
-507 ADRDKYIETDA
+507 ADRDTHIETDA
-518 KRAADSHRTLTFYQ
+518 KRAADSHRTITFYQ

-542 SVMQTESMGDAVTP
+542 SVMQTEYMGDAVTP
-556 EEYQTDRADI
+556 DEYQTDRADI

-588 QDAPFAEFT
+588 HEAPFAEFT

>member
-1 MKKGDTMADRKQTRR
+1 MADRKQTRR
-16 TIVESLN
+16 TIVDSLN
-23 AYGQARQLRKEI
+23 AYGQARQRRKEV
-35 LGPDLIDTVVDV
+35 LGPDIIDTVVDV
-47 ADIAATNVR
+47 ADIAATNVH

-97 QFQMQ
+97 QLQMQ
-102 KANFYTTLDARA
+102 KANFYATLDARGE
-114 VMRAQQAED
+114 MRAQRAED
-123 RKEFFNNVKNK
+123 SKEFFNNVKNK

-142 GTAVDKT
+142 GTAVGKT

-187 SRYQSWK
+187 SRYQAWK
-194 AEREETQLPLRERV
+194 AERRDTQLPLRERV
-208 ANRLGAMTNRLRA
+208 ANRLEAMTNRLRA

-234 IASNGHVVSDKN
+234 IASNGHVVTDKN

-275 LRGWAFNSDFENA
+275 LRGWAFDSDFENA

-314 QERIAKIDKHMTEI
+314 RERIAKIDKHMTEI

-344 SNVVEDDVVEDNVVE
+344 YNVVEDDVAEDMVTE

-387 IIASVE
+387 IIESVE

-400 SAEWKDAVNSFYANE
+400 SDEWKDAVNSFYANE
-415 DVRERMLNQYQL
+415 DVRELMLNQYKQL
-427 LSTGL
+427 SNGL

-495 ADKAAKMVDLLT
+495 AEKAAKMVELLT
-507 ADRDKYIETDA
+507 ADRDTHIETDA
-518 KRAADSHRTLTFYQ
+518 KRAADSHRTITFYQ

-542 SVMQTESMGDAVTP
+542 SVMQTEYMGDAVTP
-556 EEYQTDRADI
+556 DEYQTDRADI

-588 QDAPFAEFT
+588 HEAPFAEFT

>member
-23 AYGQARQLRKEI
+23 SYGQARQLRKEI

-56 EASKAA
+56 EANKAA

-84 RSNWQ
+84 HSNWQ

-97 QFQMQ
+97 QLQMQ
-102 KANFYTTLDARA
+102 KANFYATLDARA
-114 VMRAQQAED
+114 EMRAQQAED

-142 GTAVDKT
+142 GTAVGKT

-155 GGRHAVN
+155 GGRQAVN

-187 SRYQSWK
+187 SRYQAWK
-194 AEREETQLPLRERV
+194 AERRDTQLPLRERV
-208 ANRLGAMTNRLRA
+208 ANRLEAMTNRLRA

-234 IASNGHVVSDKN
+234 IASNGHVVTDKN

-251 LYMSYDNKDR
+251 LYMSYDKKDR

-299 ELNTMFKDLDAYIKD
+299 ELNTLFKDLDAYIKD

-344 SNVVEDDVVEDNVVE
+344 SNVVEDMVTEESPQAE
-359 NKVADI
+359 NG
-365 QSNNDVSQ
+365 VSQ
-373 YADVDNV
+373 YPDAENIHYDENGDVT
-380 RYNEMGD
+380 
-387 IIASVE
+387 SVE

-400 SAEWKDAVNSFYANE
+400 SAEWKDVVNSFYANE
-415 DVRERMLNQYQL
+415 DVRELMLNQYKQL
-427 LSTGL
+427 SNGL

-542 SVMQTESMGDAVTP
+542 SVMQTKSMGEAVTP
-556 EEYQTDRADI
+556 DEYQIDRADI

>member
-16 TIVESLN
+16 TIVDSLN
-23 AYGQARQLRKEI
+23 AYGQARQRRKEI

-47 ADIAATNVR
+47 VDIAATNVH

-97 QFQMQ
+97 QLQMQ
-102 KANFYTTLDARA
+102 KANFYATLDARGE
-114 VMRAQQAED
+114 MRAQRAED

-142 GTAVDKT
+142 GTAVGKT

-187 SRYQSWK
+187 SRYQAWK
-194 AEREETQLPLRERV
+194 AERRDTQLPLRERV
-208 ANRLGAMTNRLRA
+208 ANRLEAMTNRLRA

-234 IASNGHVVSDKN
+234 IASNGHVVTDKN

-288 DPDISLKYDTK
+288 DPDVSLKYDTK

-344 SNVVEDDVVEDNVVE
+344 SNLVEDMVTEESPQAENGVSKYPDAENIRYDENGDV
-359 NKVADI
+359 
-365 QSNNDVSQ
+365 
-373 YADVDNV
+373 
-380 RYNEMGD
+380 
-387 IIASVE
+387 ASVE

-400 SAEWKDAVNSFYANE
+400 SAEWKDAVNSFYANAA
-415 DVRERMLNQYQL
+415 VRELMLNQYQR
-427 LSTGL
+427 LSAGL

-495 ADKAAKMVDLLT
+495 AEKAAKMVELLT
-507 ADRDKYIETDA
+507 ADRDTHIETDA
-518 KRAADSHRTLTFYQ
+518 KRAADSHRTITFYQ
-532 NGLNEYQATQ
+532 NGLTEYQATQ
-542 SVMQTESMGDAVTP
+542 SVMQTEYMGDAVIPDTQA
-556 EEYQTDRADI
+556 EV

-588 QDAPFAEFT
+588 IEDAPFAEFT

>member
-1 MKKGDTMADRKQTRR
+1 MKKGDTMTDGKQTRR

-23 AYGQARQLRKEI
+23 AYGQARQRRKEI

-47 ADIAATNVR
+47 VDIAATNVH

-97 QFQMQ
+97 QLQMQ
-102 KANFYTTLDARA
+102 KANFYATLDARGE
-114 VMRAQQAED
+114 MRAQRAED
-123 RKEFFNNVKNK
+123 SKEFFNNVKNK

-142 GTAVDKT
+142 GTAVGKT

-187 SRYQSWK
+187 SRYQAWK
-194 AEREETQLPLRERV
+194 AERRDTQLPLRERV
-208 ANRLGAMTNRLRA
+208 ANRLEAMTNRLRA

-234 IASNGHVVSDKN
+234 IASNGHVVTDKN

-314 QERIAKIDKHMTEI
+314 QERIAKIDKHMAEI

-337 EMESANQ
+337 EMDSANQ
-344 SNVVEDDVVEDNVVE
+344 SNLVEDMVTEESPQAENGVSKYPDAENIRYDENGDV
-359 NKVADI
+359 
-365 QSNNDVSQ
+365 
-373 YADVDNV
+373 
-380 RYNEMGD
+380 
-387 IIASVE
+387 ASVE

-415 DVRERMLNQYQL
+415 DVRELMLNQYQR
-427 LSTGL
+427 LSAGL

-495 ADKAAKMVDLLT
+495 AEKAAKMVELLT
-507 ADRDKYIETDA
+507 ADRDTHIETDA
-518 KRAADSHRTLTFYQ
+518 KRAADSHRTITFYQ

-542 SVMQTESMGDAVTP
+542 SVMQTEYMGDAVTP
-556 EEYQTDRADI
+556 DEYQTDRADI

-588 QDAPFAEFT
+588 HEAPFAEFT

>member
-23 AYGQARQLRKEI
+23 SYGQARQLRKEI

-56 EASKAA
+56 EANKAA

-84 RSNWQ
+84 HSNWQ

-97 QFQMQ
+97 QLQMQ
-102 KANFYTTLDARA
+102 KANFYATLDARA
-114 VMRAQQAED
+114 EMRAQRTED

-142 GTAVDKT
+142 GTAVGKT

-155 GGRHAVN
+155 GGRQAVN

-187 SRYQSWK
+187 SRYQAWK
-194 AEREETQLPLRERV
+194 AERRDTQLPLRERV
-208 ANRLGAMTNRLRA
+208 ANRLEAMTNRLRA

-234 IASNGHVVSDKN
+234 IASNGHVVTDKN

-251 LYMSYDNKDR
+251 LYMSYDKKDR

-299 ELNTMFKDLDAYIKD
+299 ELNTLFKDLDAYIKD

-344 SNVVEDDVVEDNVVE
+344 SNVVEDMVTEESPQAE
-359 NKVADI
+359 NG
-365 QSNNDVSQ
+365 VSQ
-373 YADVDNV
+373 YPDAENIHYDENGDVT
-380 RYNEMGD
+380 
-387 IIASVE
+387 SVE

-400 SAEWKDAVNSFYANE
+400 SAEWKDVVNSFYANE
-415 DVRERMLNQYQL
+415 DVRELMLNQYKQL
-427 LSTGL
+427 SNGL

-542 SVMQTESMGDAVTP
+542 SVMQTKSMGEAVTP
-556 EEYQTDRADI
+556 DEYQTDRADI
-566 TEEKPQITPTYTEEL
+566 AEEKPQITPTYTEEL

>member
-84 RSNWQ
+84 HSNWQ

-97 QFQMQ
+97 QLQMQ
-102 KANFYTTLDARA
+102 KANFYATLDARA
-114 VMRAQQAED
+114 EMRAQRTED

-142 GTAVDKT
+142 GTAVGKT

-155 GGRHAVN
+155 GGRQAVN

-174 LAASIVGLSAAVQ
+174 LAASIVGLSATVQ
-187 SRYQSWK
+187 SRYQAWK
-194 AEREETQLPLRERV
+194 AERRDTQLPLRERV
-208 ANRLGAMTNRLRA
+208 ANRLEAMTNRLRA

-234 IASNGHVVSDKN
+234 IASNGHVVTDKN

-251 LYMSYDNKDR
+251 LYMSYDKKDR

-314 QERIAKIDKHMTEI
+314 QERIAKIDKHMTDI

-344 SNVVEDDVVEDNVVE
+344 SNVVEDMVTEESPQAE
-359 NKVADI
+359 NG
-365 QSNNDVSQ
+365 VSQ
-373 YADVDNV
+373 YPDAENIHYDENGDVT
-380 RYNEMGD
+380 
-387 IIASVE
+387 SVE

-415 DVRERMLNQYQL
+415 DVRELMLNQYKQL
-427 LSTGL
+427 SNGL

-542 SVMQTESMGDAVTP
+542 SVMQTKSMGEAVTP
-556 EEYQTDRADI
+556 DEYQIDRADI

-588 QDAPFAEFT
+588 HEAPFAEFT

-605 ELTTIENQNQ
+605 ELTTIENQDQ

-621 SLQGLEPPVVESGM
+621 SLQGLEPPVVESAM

>member
-1 MKKGDTMADRKQTRR
+1 MKKGDTMTDGKQTRR

-47 ADIAATNVR
+47 VDIAATNVH

-97 QFQMQ
+97 QLQMQ
-102 KANFYTTLDARA
+102 KANFYATLDARGE
-114 VMRAQQAED
+114 MRAQRAED
-123 RKEFFNNVKNK
+123 SKEFFNNVKNK

-142 GTAVDKT
+142 GTAVGKT

-187 SRYQSWK
+187 SRYQAWK
-194 AEREETQLPLRERV
+194 AERRDTQLPLRERV
-208 ANRLGAMTNRLRA
+208 ANRLEAMTNRLRA

-234 IASNGHVVSDKN
+234 IASNGHVVTDKN

-314 QERIAKIDKHMTEI
+314 QERIAKIDKHMAEI

-337 EMESANQ
+337 EMDSANQ
-344 SNVVEDDVVEDNVVE
+344 SNLVEDMVTEESPQAENGVSKYPDAENIRYDENGDV
-359 NKVADI
+359 
-365 QSNNDVSQ
+365 
-373 YADVDNV
+373 
-380 RYNEMGD
+380 
-387 IIASVE
+387 ASVE

-415 DVRERMLNQYQL
+415 DVRELMLNQYQR
-427 LSTGL
+427 LSAGL

-495 ADKAAKMVDLLT
+495 AEKAAKMVELLT
-507 ADRDKYIETDA
+507 ADRDTHIETDA
-518 KRAADSHRTLTFYQ
+518 KRAADSHRTITFYQ

-542 SVMQTESMGDAVTP
+542 SVMQTEYMGDAVTP
-556 EEYQTDRADI
+556 DEYQTDRADI

-588 QDAPFAEFT
+588 HEAPFAEFT

>member
-16 TIVESLN
+16 TIVDSLN
-23 AYGQARQLRKEI
+23 AYGQARQRRKEI

-47 ADIAATNVR
+47 VDIAATNVH

-97 QFQMQ
+97 QLQMQ
-102 KANFYTTLDARA
+102 KANFYATLDARGE
-114 VMRAQQAED
+114 MRAQRAED
-123 RKEFFNNVKNK
+123 SKEFFNNVKNK

-142 GTAVDKT
+142 GTAVGKT

-187 SRYQSWK
+187 SRYQAWK
-194 AEREETQLPLRERV
+194 AERRDTQLPLRERV
-208 ANRLGAMTNRLRA
+208 ANRLEAMTNRLRA

-234 IASNGHVVSDKN
+234 IASNGHVVTDKN

-344 SNVVEDDVVEDNVVE
+344 SNLVEDMVTEESPQAENGVSKYPDAENIRYDENGDV
-359 NKVADI
+359 
-365 QSNNDVSQ
+365 
-373 YADVDNV
+373 
-380 RYNEMGD
+380 
-387 IIASVE
+387 ASVE

-400 SAEWKDAVNSFYANE
+400 SAEWKDAVNSFYANAA
-415 DVRERMLNQYQL
+415 VRELMLNQYQR
-427 LSTGL
+427 LSAGL

-495 ADKAAKMVDLLT
+495 AEKAAKMVELLT
-507 ADRDKYIETDA
+507 ADRDTHIETDA
-518 KRAADSHRTLTFYQ
+518 KRAADSHRTITFYQ

-542 SVMQTESMGDAVTP
+542 SVMQTEYMGEAVTP
-556 EEYQTDRADI
+556 DEYQTDRADI
-566 TEEKPQITPTYTEEL
+566 AEEKPQITPTYTEEL

>member
-1 MKKGDTMADRKQTRR
+1 MKKGDTMTDRKQTRR

-84 RSNWQ
+84 HSNWQ

-97 QFQMQ
+97 QLQMQ
-102 KANFYTTLDARA
+102 KANFYATLDARGE
-114 VMRAQQAED
+114 MRAQRAED
-123 RKEFFNNVKNK
+123 SKEFFNNVKNK

-142 GTAVDKT
+142 GTAVGKT

-155 GGRHAVN
+155 GGRQAVN

-187 SRYQSWK
+187 SRYQAWK
-194 AEREETQLPLRERV
+194 AERRDTQLPLRERV
-208 ANRLGAMTNRLRA
+208 ANRLEAMTNRLRA

-234 IASNGHVVSDKN
+234 IASNGHVVTDKN

-314 QERIAKIDKHMTEI
+314 QERIAKIDKHMAEI

-337 EMESANQ
+337 EMDSANQ
-344 SNVVEDDVVEDNVVE
+344 SNLVEDMVTEESPQAENGVSKYPDAENIRYDENGDV
-359 NKVADI
+359 
-365 QSNNDVSQ
+365 
-373 YADVDNV
+373 
-380 RYNEMGD
+380 
-387 IIASVE
+387 ASVE

-415 DVRERMLNQYQL
+415 DVRELMLNQYQR
-427 LSTGL
+427 LSAGL

-495 ADKAAKMVDLLT
+495 AEKAAKMVELLT
-507 ADRDKYIETDA
+507 ADRDTHIETDA
-518 KRAADSHRTLTFYQ
+518 KRAADSHRTITFYQ

-542 SVMQTESMGDAVTP
+542 SVMQTEYMGDAVTP
-556 EEYQTDRADI
+556 DEYQTDRADI

-588 QDAPFAEFT
+588 HEAPFAEFT

>member
-1 MKKGDTMADRKQTRR
+1 MADRKQTRR

-47 ADIAATNVR
+47 VDIAATNVH

-97 QFQMQ
+97 QLQMQ
-102 KANFYTTLDARA
+102 KANFYATLDARGE
-114 VMRAQQAED
+114 MRAQRAED
-123 RKEFFNNVKNK
+123 SKEFFNNVKNK

-142 GTAVDKT
+142 GTAVGKT

-155 GGRHAVN
+155 GGRQAVN

-187 SRYQSWK
+187 SRYQAWK
-194 AEREETQLPLRERV
+194 AERRDTQLPLRERV
-208 ANRLGAMTNRLRA
+208 ANRLEAMTNRLRA

-234 IASNGHVVSDKN
+234 IASNGHVVTDKN

-314 QERIAKIDKHMTEI
+314 QERIAKIDKHMAEI

-337 EMESANQ
+337 EMDSANQ
-344 SNVVEDDVVEDNVVE
+344 SNLVEDMVTEESPQAENGVSKYPDAENIRYDENGDV
-359 NKVADI
+359 
-365 QSNNDVSQ
+365 
-373 YADVDNV
+373 
-380 RYNEMGD
+380 
-387 IIASVE
+387 ASVE

-415 DVRERMLNQYQL
+415 DVRELMLNQYQR
-427 LSTGL
+427 LSAGL

-495 ADKAAKMVDLLT
+495 AEKAAKMVELLT
-507 ADRDKYIETDA
+507 ADRDTHIETDA
-518 KRAADSHRTLTFYQ
+518 KRAADSHRTITFYQ

-542 SVMQTESMGDAVTP
+542 SVMQTEYMGDAVTP
-556 EEYQTDRADI
+556 DEYQTDRADI

-588 QDAPFAEFT
+588 HEAPFAEFT

>member
-23 AYGQARQLRKEI
+23 SYGQARQLRKEI

-56 EASKAA
+56 EANKAA

-84 RSNWQ
+84 HSNWQ

-97 QFQMQ
+97 QLQMQ
-102 KANFYTTLDARA
+102 KANFYATLDARA
-114 VMRAQQAED
+114 EMRAQRTED

-142 GTAVDKT
+142 GTAVGKT

-155 GGRHAVN
+155 GGRQAVN

-187 SRYQSWK
+187 SRYQAWK
-194 AEREETQLPLRERV
+194 AERRDTQLPLRERV
-208 ANRLGAMTNRLRA
+208 ANRLEAMTNRLRA

-234 IASNGHVVSDKN
+234 IASNGHVVTDKN

-251 LYMSYDNKDR
+251 LYMSYDKKDR

-299 ELNTMFKDLDAYIKD
+299 ELNTLFKDLDAYIKD

-344 SNVVEDDVVEDNVVE
+344 SNVVEDMVTEESPQAE
-359 NKVADI
+359 NG
-365 QSNNDVSQ
+365 VSQ
-373 YADVDNV
+373 YPDAENIHYDENGDVT
-380 RYNEMGD
+380 
-387 IIASVE
+387 SVE

-400 SAEWKDAVNSFYANE
+400 SAEWKDVVNSFYANE
-415 DVRERMLNQYQL
+415 DVRELMLNQYKQL
-427 LSTGL
+427 SNGL

-542 SVMQTESMGDAVTP
+542 SVMQTKSMGEAVTP
-556 EEYQTDRADI
+556 DEYQIDRADI

>member
-1 MKKGDTMADRKQTRR
+1 MTRKTV
-16 TIVESLN
+16 TNLN
-23 AYGQARQLRKEI
+23 VI
-35 LGPDLIDTVVDV
+35 
-47 ADIAATNVR
+47 
-56 EASKAA
+56 S
-62 VQNTANFV
+62 
-70 LDTKAKASDFYDKQ
+70 
-84 RSNWQ
+84 
-89 EAFQGMKD
+89 
-97 QFQMQ
+97 
-102 KANFYTTLDARA
+102 
-114 VMRAQQAED
+114 
-123 RKEFFNNVKNK
+123 
-134 GKELAVKV
+134 
-142 GTAVDKT
+142 
-149 ATGLYN
+149 
-155 GGRHAVN
+155 
-162 RARQEM
+162 
-168 KNGTGF
+168 
-174 LAASIVGLSAAVQ
+174 
-187 SRYQSWK
+187 
-194 AEREETQLPLRERV
+194 
-208 ANRLGAMTNRLRA
+208 
-221 PEEKAINLRSLDR
+221 
-234 IASNGHVVSDKN
+234 
-246 QFVAD
+246 
-251 LYMSYDNKDR
+251 
-261 DQFKR
+261 
-266 DIVGSKTVE
+266 GSKTVE

-299 ELNTMFKDLDAYIKD
+299 ELNTLFKDLDAYIKD

-344 SNVVEDDVVEDNVVE
+344 SNVVEDMVTEESPQAE
-359 NKVADI
+359 NG
-365 QSNNDVSQ
+365 VSQ
-373 YADVDNV
+373 YPDAENIHYDENGDVT
-380 RYNEMGD
+380 
-387 IIASVE
+387 SVE

-400 SAEWKDAVNSFYANE
+400 SAEWKDVVNSFYANE
-415 DVRERMLNQYQL
+415 DVRELMLNQYKQL
-427 LSTGL
+427 SNGL

-455 YEEMAY
+455 YDEMAY

-542 SVMQTESMGDAVTP
+542 SVMQTKSMGEAVTP
-556 EEYQTDRADI
+556 DEYQIDRADI

>member
-1 MKKGDTMADRKQTRR
+1 MKKGDTMTDRKQTRR

-47 ADIAATNVR
+47 ADIAATNVH

-97 QFQMQ
+97 QLQMQ
-102 KANFYTTLDARA
+102 KANFYATLDARGE
-114 VMRAQQAED
+114 MRAQRAED
-123 RKEFFNNVKNK
+123 SKEFFNNVKNK

-142 GTAVDKT
+142 GTAVGKT

-187 SRYQSWK
+187 SRYQAWK
-194 AEREETQLPLRERV
+194 AERRDTQLPLRERV
-208 ANRLGAMTNRLRA
+208 ANRLEAMTNRLRA

-234 IASNGHVVSDKN
+234 IASNGHVVTDKN

-314 QERIAKIDKHMTEI
+314 QERIAKIDKHMAEI

-337 EMESANQ
+337 EMDSANQ
-344 SNVVEDDVVEDNVVE
+344 SNLVEDMVTEESPQAENGVSKYPDAENIRYDENGDV
-359 NKVADI
+359 
-365 QSNNDVSQ
+365 
-373 YADVDNV
+373 
-380 RYNEMGD
+380 
-387 IIASVE
+387 ASVE

-415 DVRERMLNQYQL
+415 DVRELMLNQYQR
-427 LSTGL
+427 LSAGL

-495 ADKAAKMVDLLT
+495 AEKAAKMVELLT
-507 ADRDKYIETDA
+507 ADRDTHIETDA
-518 KRAADSHRTLTFYQ
+518 KRAADSHRTITFYQ

-542 SVMQTESMGDAVTP
+542 SVMQTEYMGDAVTP
-556 EEYQTDRADI
+556 DEYQTDRADI

-588 QDAPFAEFT
+588 HEAPFAEFT